1 MAQPAG
7 FYTCD
12 RSAAYKASEMKR
24 STSDFYNNLLL
35 YGALDDE
42 YLKQRKHV
50 FFPQPLGGFVGVD
63 PKGGW
68 SHIQIPG
75 TLADSLTLADLW
87 LVVLNREV
95 TFWLVLL
102 WLCSY

>member
-1 MAQPAG
+1 MRCYCQVVAQPAG

-24 STSDFYNNLLL
+24 STSEFCNNLLL
-35 YGALDDE
+35 YGALDHL
-42 YLKQRKHV
+42 YLEQRKHV
-50 FFPQPLGGFVGVD
+50 FFPQPLGGFIGMD

-75 TLADSLTLADLW
+75 IVA
-87 LVVLNREV
+87 LVNEALE
-95 TFWLVLL
+95 FYYIQFL
-102 WLCSY
+102 

>member
-1 MAQPAG
+1 
-7 FYTCD
+7 
-12 RSAAYKASEMKR
+12 MKR
-24 STSDFYNNLLL
+24 STSDFCNNLLL

-50 FFPQPLGGFVGVD
+50 FFPQPLGGFVGMD

-75 TLADSLTLADLW
+75 MAKSVALDLSLKAG
-87 LVVLNREV
+87 
-95 TFWLVLL
+95 
-102 WLCSY
+102 SG